1 MPEHATV
8 GHNRQGVPA
17 VHWPR
22 NDYSRI
28 PYWLYRDRAVYE
40 LEQQRI
46 FKGPLWLY
54 VGLEAEIP
62 KPGDLRTAW
71 LGDTPV
77 IFDRDAQGKVHVVV
91 NRCAHRGALVR
102 REVRGNAAE
111 HICIYHRWCY
121 GLDGGLLGLPFRRGL
136 KGQGGM
142 PPEFDMAQHGLE
154 RLAVATYQGVIFASF
169 REDAEP
175 LETYLGGVI
184 TRHHDRLF
192 GKPIRVL
199 GYHRQVIDGN
209 WKLYLENTRDTYH
222 GSLLHDFQST
232 FGLSRATQ
240 TGGVSMDE
248 RHRHNLTWAKVGTDD
263 DAEFGKIYK
272 ENKVHDSSLRLLDPG
287 MVQFRREFP
296 EGISLAICSIF
307 PNLTVHQISNSLAT
321 RQVRTRGPGRF
332 AIFWT
337 YFGYEADDEDMR
349 QHRLL
354 QSNLAGPAGLVS
366 MEDGEAIE
374 ITHRAVMAEAD
385 ACSVIEMGG
394 NGPIASLMHRI
405 TDVPVRGFWSYYA
418 ELMGF
423 APEDAIR

>member
-1 MPEHATV
+1 MSEHGTV
-8 GHNRQGVPA
+8 GHNRQGIPA
-17 VHWPR
+17 VSWPR
-22 NDYSRI
+22 NDYSRV
-28 PYWLYRDRAVYE
+28 PYRLYHDPEVYA
-40 LEQQRI
+40 LEQQRV

-62 KPGDLRTAW
+62 NTGDFRTAW

-77 IFDRDAQGKVHVVV
+77 IFNRDQEGRVHVVV

-102 REVRGNAAE
+102 RELKGNAPE
-111 HICIYHRWCY
+111 HVCIYHRWCY
-121 GLDGGLLGLPFRRGL
+121 GLDGKLLGLPFRRGL

-142 PPEFDMAQHGLE
+142 PPEFDMAEHGLE
-154 RLAVATYQGVIFASF
+154 ALTVATYQGVIFASF
-169 REDAEP
+169 RDDSEP
-175 LETYLGGVI
+175 IESYLGAVI
-184 TRHHDRLF
+184 SRHLDRLF

-240 TGGVSMDE
+240 TGGVSMDD

-272 ENKVHDSSLRLLDPG
+272 ENKVHDSSLKLLDPA
-287 MVQFRREFP
+287 MVQFRREFAD
-296 EGISLAICSIF
+296 GVSLAICSIF
-307 PNLTVHQISNSLAT
+307 PNATVHQISNSLAT
-321 RQVRTRGPGRF
+321 RQVRTRGPDQF
-332 AIFWT
+332 EIFWT
-337 YFGYEADDEDMR
+337 YFGYQADDEDMQ

-354 QSNLAGPAGLVS
+354 QSNLAGPAGLIS

-374 ITHRAVMAEAD
+374 ITHRAVKAEAE

-394 NGPIASLMHRI
+394 NGPIASLTHRI

-423 APEDAIR
+423 VPDGAVR